1 MPIFGLGQKEELHVY
16 ETGYALAAEHGY
28 QPYSSKKHIG
38 KPVHASGFVA
48 GFMYRVF
55 VGNDPIWIRQSTMSS
70 EFADAIEQGWTAG
83 HTLEAQYKGHS
94 YEANEDEPNDEFLS
108 PTVQMFTGNLE
119 QESWMPTFGY
129 PGTFVSDC
137 GRIRT
142 WKGFRSPRLSPS
154 HKYPHAVIP
163 YGGNQPIH
171 ELVAETWIGLRPK
184 KLYLCHNNDNKFD
197 ARLSNLRYDT
207 PQANVIDRYKNRPR

>member
-1 MPIFGLGQKEELHVY
+1 MHPGLSLASCTVY
-16 ETGYALAAEHGY
+16 LLETTR
-28 QPYSSKKHIG
+28 
-38 KPVHASGFVA
+38 SGFDSQQCLL
-48 GFMYRVF
+48 
-55 VGNDPIWIRQSTMSS
+55 NLQTQSNR
-70 EFADAIEQGWTAG
+70 GWTAG

-94 YEANEDEPNDEFLS
+94 YEVNEDEPNDEFLS

-171 ELVAETWIGLRPK
+171 ELVAETWIGLRTK
-184 KLYLCHNNDNKFD
+184 KLYLCHTNDNKFD

-207 PQANVIDRYKNRPR
+207 PQAIVIDRYKNRPR